1 MKKKAISL
9 IISIITVLTS
19 LPLFA
24 AAETAAPTVQSVKI
38 TSAPSNIYYTDG
50 KDNYGG
56 DSDFYVSLYGLE
68 FTVLYSDQT
77 EKNLQ
82 YDNLSWQERQKVELI
97 DGQKTEK
104 WETGYHKCYIKYDGV
119 LSANFFSVL
128 VRPNPVESIEI
139 ISVPQKEFYLGTI
152 DYGKGITFRLHYT
165 DGNVSK
171 QFTLS
176 GIAHNYFQSYINDNY
191 VSGYTSG
198 GFSGEQTVGENDFVL
213 SFYGRKAT
221 VKINL
226 MPLDIEKIE
235 LVTLPATPYDL
246 TGAEFKAILKDGT
259 EKNIKVTMR
268 NESSSCDFY
277 TNIGLIHIS
286 KSYKLDGFRMTE
298 YSMELLGHTVNVT
311 DLDAMSLKYMA
322 SVACDTFGGSSS
334 FNYTGEITADNIDL
348 LALFTAGNGWHSTEN
363 GETLKAEFNSLFGKE
378 LDLTLSNRYDPTTD
392 TYSFCPSIGF
402 SGETDGKPTVI
413 TKTDSGYTV
422 KYASVVLEVSDS
434 LIITSLKIESEPEI
448 SIKTLP
454 EKTVYYYGEKEIAF
468 SGMVYSYTDTD
479 GNNGTCSGYS
489 RDEVTYTVDDPEM
502 SIGKH
507 TVTLNF
513 EGATDSFEIEVIE
526 NPIESV
532 IITKEPDTLTF
543 IEDYDYRKPYNG
555 NYERYP
561 LYPDGAKIT
570 VNYKDGTSEEIE
582 YEYSYRNDFIIT
594 DGQENGKW
602 AVGRHECKISY
613 RGAVSENAFYAEVL
627 KNPVKSIE
635 IISVPKDIKLY
646 SEFEYLGDG
655 TVVKINYTDGSPS
668 KTVTVKLKY
677 NNDTYWFD
685 LCVDGYELMV
695 RAVTDDSGSTVLKA
709 EYLGKTAAV
718 AIEAERCTVEN
729 ISIARMP
736 DVFQSL
742 KGAILK
748 LTLNDGTERLVTVYD
763 EFFDM
768 FAGFYQNGTVLT
780 DAGVFY
786 ISEEY
791 TIKDG
796 KISKYTLNN
805 NISVSE
811 GLEKSTLS
819 YWSKYLIPETEFNG
833 DVTEKNI
840 DMLAETLNRLYRGY
854 ASSDSKIYGVELI
867 SRFKEIFGVEPDLTL
882 SDNYNAQTGYYTY
895 SQYEY
900 QYAYKDDYTVIKTPD
915 GYKVGCGSLQFTA
928 TDNLVIKSI
937 ISAPLGDIT
946 GDGKVNI
953 LDLIK
958 LKKSAAENKQ
968 AQDMPTADLNGDGT
982 ISSLDIAELK
992 KMILEKL

>member
-479 GNNGTCSGYS
+479 GNNSTCFGYLS
-489 RDEVTYTVDDPEM
+489 DGVTYTVDDLEM

-561 LYPDGAKIT
+561 LYPYGAKIT

-582 YEYSYRNDFIIT
+582 YKYSYQNDFIIT

-646 SEFEYLGDG
+646 SRFEYLGDG

-685 LCVDGYELMV
+685 LCVDGYELKV

-729 ISIARMP
+729 ISIARMS

-786 ISEEY
+786 VNESY
-791 TIKDG
+791 TVTNG
-796 KISKYTLNN
+796 KISKYTLID
-805 NISVSE
+805 NISISD

-833 DVTEKNI
+833 EVTEKNI
-840 DMLAETLNRLYRGY
+840 DMLAETLNR
-854 ASSDSKIYGVELI
+854 IYGGYTNHSSNIYGDELI

-895 SQYEY
+895 SQYAY